1 MIKGNQG
8 IAVAACILISIP
20 YIKLMKNRSS
30 YSSESKYWCEIM
42 PYER

>member
-20 YIKLMKNRSS
+20 YIKLMKIEVLTAVKANTGV
-30 YSSESKYWCEIM
+30 K
-42 PYER
+42 